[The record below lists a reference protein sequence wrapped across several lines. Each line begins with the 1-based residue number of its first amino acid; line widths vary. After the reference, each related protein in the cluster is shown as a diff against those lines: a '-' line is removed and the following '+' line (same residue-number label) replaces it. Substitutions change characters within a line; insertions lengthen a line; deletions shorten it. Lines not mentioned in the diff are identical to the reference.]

1 MNKNKGMSL
10 VELVTAVAILSVSI
24 LMITSCFYG
33 VASIRGKILQYSN
46 MQMISENIFEQM
58 RVSGDWSSDEFEES
72 EDVFEYNGLTFEVEQ
87 DSNGLCT
94 ITFSPDDADNSKAY
108 YFWIDPI
115 REDVPDED

>member
-94 ITFSPDDADNSKAY
+94 ITFSPDDADNSKSY